1 MDTERPRGALA
12 EGFRLAALA
21 GAALFL
27 LAFVFMGLRRVPYPF
42 ELEWMEGGALEE
54 VRRILAGLPVYA
66 RPDMDYVGYRY
77 APLYFYVAAAVTALV
92 GHDFLGLRLVSWIA
106 SAGSLGLVFALVV
119 HETRSREAGLLAAGL
134 LAAAARVSGF
144 WFDVARVDALYL
156 FLLLLG
162 AWWIRRGRGPLAV
175 GVVLAL
181 AFHTKQTALL
191 PAAGY
196 IAWFFWRR
204 RAQAPALLAVFAAG
218 AIGGALLFDGLSG
231 GWYTRYVFRSHFLLW
246 HRAGAFWTRD
256 LLAPLPVA
264 ALAAVFFLAR
274 PTPRDRE
281 TRTFYAAFT
290 ALMVGTA
297 WYSRLIVGAYLNAL
311 LPACA
316 ALAVIF
322 GLAVHEARRALGS
335 PAPEARAAETALWAA
350 AALQFA
356 VLLFD
361 PLAHVPTRADAAAGT
376 RLVATIASLGGD
388 VIVPSHPY
396 LVVRAGGRAHTHS
409 MAIGELS
416 LGGET
421 AFGRELKA
429 RWRQALCER
438 RFSAVLLDGAFPFLP
453 ELKAAYREE
462 RRLNELG
469 DAFFTVSGAR
479 TRPEVLYL
487 PRATLDP
494 PPDGGGACRAATTA
508 P

>member
-1 MDTERPRGALA
+1 MEAERPRLA
-12 EGFRLAALA
+12 NVFRLAAL
-21 GAALFL
+21 GAAVLFL
-27 LAFVFMGLRRVPYPF
+27 LAFVFMGIRRVPYPF
-42 ELEWMEGGALEE
+42 ELEWMEGGALDE
-54 VRRILAGLPVYA
+54 VRRILAGLPIYA
-66 RPDMDYVGYRY
+66 RPNMEYVGFRY
-77 APLYFYVAAAVTALV
+77 APLYFYLAAGVSAVV

-106 SAGSLGLVFALVV
+106 SAGSVGLIFALVRQ
-119 HETRSREAGLLAAGL
+119 ETRSREAGLLAAGL
-134 LAAAARVSGF
+134 FAATARVSGF

-156 FLLLLG
+156 FLLLLA

-175 GVVLAL
+175 GIVLAL

-196 IAWFFWRR
+196 ILYYCWRR

-231 GWYTRYVFRSHFLLW
+231 GWYTRYVYRSHFLLW

-256 LLAPLPVA
+256 LLASLPVA
-264 ALAAVFFLAR
+264 AVAAVFFLAR
-274 PTPRDRE
+274 PAPRDRE
-281 TRTFYAAFT
+281 TRAFYAVFT
-290 ALMVGTA
+290 ALMIGTA
-297 WYSRLIVGAYLNAL
+297 YYSRLIVGAYVNAL

-316 ALAVIF
+316 ALAVLF

-356 VLLFD
+356 VLLFN
-361 PLAHVPTRADAAAGT
+361 PLAHVPTRADADAGT
-376 RLVATIASLGGD
+376 RLVATIAGLGGD
-388 VIVPSHPY
+388 VLVPSHPY

-421 AFGRELKA
+421 AFARDLKA

-438 RFSAVLLDGAFPFLP
+438 RFSAVLMDGAFPFLP
-453 ELKAAYREE
+453 ELNAAYREE
-462 RRLNELG
+462 RRLGELG
-469 DAFFTVSGAR
+469 EAFFTVSGAR

-487 PRATLDP
+487 PRTTLDP
-494 PPDGGGACRAATTA
+494 QPGGVCSAVSTR
-508 P
+508 